1 MKLLLLLFLM
11 SLAVVTPAA
20 LAGESDG
27 SAVDRARFSRFNP
40 SVSIDIGMAVSWY
53 STEHLQQSATAI
65 EDLYGIPHIFH
76 PATGQATATAGLR
89 FHPAP
94 FAAVRLQGMLRRTG
108 ENIVGV
114 SHVGLSLLIRPVRL
128 PYMSVWLGGGV
139 ARQSL
144 LAKRTYNYWIDSL
157 GGTLESVE
165 IKTQAQ
171 TAYPVDL
178 LLELHERSTPQRS
191 LLLGVKRIFAPIAS
205 VDYSPAIRADM
216 DAWVISIS
224 LSTGI

>member
-1 MKLLLLLFLM
+1 MKLFLLLLLI

-20 LAGESDG
+20 VADESDG
-27 SAVDRARFSRFNP
+27 SAVDKARFSKFNP
-40 SVSIDIGMAVSWY
+40 TVSIDIGVAGSWY
-53 STEHLQQSATAI
+53 STEHLQESATAI

-76 PATGQATATAGLR
+76 PTTGQATGTAGLR
-89 FHPAP
+89 FHPTP
-94 FAAVRLQGMLRRTG
+94 FAAVRLQGMFRRTG

-114 SHVGLSLLIRPVRL
+114 SHIGLSLLIRPVRL

-144 LAKRTYNYWIDSL
+144 VAKRTYNYWIDSL

-165 IKTQAQ
+165 IQTQAQ

-191 LLLGVKRIFAPIAS
+191 LLLGVKRIFAPIAR

-216 DAWVISIS
+216 DAWVISVS
-224 LSTGI
+224 LSSGI